1 MSEMSVIPTGV
12 LTSCAPTSIRNAS
25 GTPPKRILRLEGN
38 TDVKDNSGR
47 SIQGQTNAFKNATLL
62 AMLDWVGAPTS
73 VILEELT
80 KLDGEPYAPVTIT
93 NLRDTD
99 AYKEMSLSLK
109 ETWQK
114 NLLEPCTGHSVRSA
128 AGAILTSS
136 LKRIMEMVTSRKA
149 SLKDIIAAAR
159 LTAQITGN
167 IVTADEG
174 DGRNLSEK
182 QESIASELVTAM
194 QRIKAEKETVQ

>member
-1 MSEMSVIPTGV
+1 
-12 LTSCAPTSIRNAS
+12 
-25 GTPPKRILRLEGN
+25 
-38 TDVKDNSGR
+38 VKDNSGR